1 MVQVACKNNK
11 SVIIL
16 ILTKMKNIDNNLFLL
31 FYIYLQIEQLK
42 IAKTLGLLSTV
53 DIDPRNILSLF
64 PCLLVP
70 IFLHFQVKLL
80 IFDIF

>member
-1 MVQVACKNNK
+1 MSLEKQKI
-11 SVIIL
+11 SQ
-16 ILTKMKNIDNNLFLL
+16 KMIKMALKLL
-31 FYIYLQIEQLK
+31 K
-42 IAKTLGLLSTV
+42 MAKTLGLLGTV